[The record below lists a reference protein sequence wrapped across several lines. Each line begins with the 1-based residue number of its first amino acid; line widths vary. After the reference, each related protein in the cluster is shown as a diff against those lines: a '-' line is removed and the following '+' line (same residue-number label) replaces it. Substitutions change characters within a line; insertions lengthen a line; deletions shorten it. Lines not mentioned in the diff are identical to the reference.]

1 MLYALMALV
10 VGDPAAACVEEMA
23 LRGVRRIEGVEDGRY
38 SVRRDLGKAYLM
50 NGAGDR
56 DRTDDI
62 QLGKRRKPGTGKCRE
77 RSRIDPFKVDVGMV
91 AHLAKPSKSERNLA
105 VCVLPDRRSDVSLG
119 SGRGTG

>member
-50 NGAGDR
+50 NGAGNR

-62 QLGKRRKPGTGKCRE
+62 QLGKRRNPRTLECRE
-77 RSRIDPFKVDVGMV
+77 RSRIDRWAADVEIV
-91 AHLAKPSKSERNLA
+91 ADLAKPDKTERSRA
-105 VCVLPDRRSDVSLG
+105 VCVLPSVFLM
-119 SGRGTG
+119 